1 MIKSLKESYPINLLC
16 QVFGVHRSSYRYWFE
31 NYGKVNAKNIRIDAE
46 VKEAYALSD
55 GSAGA
60 RTIATLV
67 TQDGYPLS
75 RYRAAKSMKR
85 LSFVS
90 CQPTTHKYKVAKKEH
105 VNVKNHLNREFS
117 PVRPNQVWCGD
128 VTYLWVGD
136 KWQYLAAVLDLY
148 SRKIVGFSLSD
159 SPDSELTKQALSNAF
174 EARGRPKNLM
184 FHSDQGCHY
193 TSLSFRQL
201 IWKYQIKQSM
211 SRRGNCW
218 DNAPMERFFRSL
230 KTENMP
236 KKGYINEDLAKRSV
250 MNYIHKYYN
259 VARPH
264 SHNLGLPPNK
274 KEAFYWKTS
283 NWLTRKG

>member
-1 MIKSLKESYPINLLC
+1 LKESYSIKSLC
-16 QVFGVHRSSYRYWFE
+16 QVFEVHRSSYGYW
-31 NYGKVNAKNIRIDAE
+31 KINAKKIRVEDLHADIE
-46 VKEAYALSD
+46 VKAAHKLSG
-55 GSAGA
+55 GSAGS

-67 TQDGYPLS
+67 TSRGYNLS
-75 RYRAAKSMKR
+75 RYRASKSMKR
-85 LSFVS
+85 QGLVS
-90 CQPTTHKYKVAKKEH
+90 CQPPTHNYKPANKPSINIE
-105 VNVKNHLNREFS
+105 NHLNREFS
-117 PVRPNQVWCGD
+117 PIYPNQVWCGD

-136 KWQYLAAVLDLY
+136 RWRYLGTVLDLY
-148 SRKIVGFSLSD
+148 SRKIVGFALSD

-174 EARGRPKNLM
+174 QARGKPLGVM

-193 TSLSFRQL
+193 TSLTFRPI

-236 KKGYINEDLAKRSV
+236 KNGYENETAANDSV
-250 MNYIHKYYN
+250 RDYIYKYYN
-259 VARPH
+259 SVRPH
-264 SHNLGLPPNK
+264 SHNLGLSPNE

-283 NWLTRKG
+283 NSVTKKG